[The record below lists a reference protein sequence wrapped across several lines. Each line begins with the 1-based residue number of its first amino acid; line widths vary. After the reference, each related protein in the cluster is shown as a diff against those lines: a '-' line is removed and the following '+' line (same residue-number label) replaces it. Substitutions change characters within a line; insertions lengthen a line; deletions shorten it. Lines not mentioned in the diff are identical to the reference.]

1 MRLDPADWGD
11 RSAAKVELIFI
22 GLDGRSTTV
31 TLQINASETLVTDN
45 ATFESE
51 FMPSVNSFANTI
63 AAIFAAVSEANV
75 DVRISFT
82 NPYAVVNSNLGEFG
96 TGDLTEVA
104 VLNYYLQTDKTA
116 KISIPAPIQGI
127 MMTADGADM
136 HKVNIANLLLAPLS
150 QAISSPIDPATD
162 ASAWSISDMERA
174 QATLGTNGLS
184 HGKRNFR
191 RFVPKYSI

>member
-1 MRLDPADWGD
+1 MRLDPAEWGD

-22 GLDGRSTTV
+22 GVDGRSTTV
-31 TLQINASETLVTDN
+31 TLQINASADLVTDN

-51 FMPSVNSFANTI
+51 FMPSVNSFANSI
-63 AAIFAAVSEANV
+63 AAVFAALSSANV
-75 DVRISFT
+75 DVRISFA
-82 NPYAVVNSNLGEFG
+82 NPYAVVNANWGEFG

-116 KISIPAPIQGI
+116 KVSVPAPIQSI
-127 MMTADGADM
+127 FVTTDGPDM
-136 HKVNIANLLLAPLS
+136 HKIDVGDLLIAPLS
-150 QAISSPIDPATD
+150 QAISAPIDPATD

-174 QATLGTNGLS
+174 DATLGTNGLS

>member
-22 GLDGRSTTV
+22 GLDGRSTSV
-31 TLQINASETLVTDN
+31 NLQINASETLVTDN
-45 ATFESE
+45 ASFESD

-63 AAIFAAVSEANV
+63 AAVFAALSSANV
-75 DVRISFT
+75 DVRISFM
-82 NPYAVVNSNLGEFG
+82 NPYALVNANWGEYG

-127 MMTADGADM
+127 FVTADGPDM
-136 HKVNIANLLLAPLS
+136 HKIDVADLLIAPLS

-162 ASAWSISDMERA
+162 ASAWSISDMERSE
-174 QATLGTNGLS
+174 ATLGTNGLS
-184 HGKRNFR
+184 HGKRNYR
-191 RFVPKYSI
+191 RWVPKYSV